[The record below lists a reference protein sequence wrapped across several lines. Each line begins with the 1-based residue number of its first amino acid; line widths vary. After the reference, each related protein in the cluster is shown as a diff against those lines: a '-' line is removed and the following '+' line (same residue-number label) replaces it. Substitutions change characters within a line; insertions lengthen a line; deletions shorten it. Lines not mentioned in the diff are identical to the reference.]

1 MDVSVCI
8 TTYKHE
14 KYIKQCLE
22 SIFSQDF
29 SGMYE
34 IIICNDN
41 SPDRTEAVIHEVMAS
56 HPKGNRI
63 KYFKNVP
70 NLGYVKNTLFSFSK
84 ASGKYI
90 AILDG
95 DDYWIDSSKLQKQ
108 FDFLEEHS
116 DFSAAGTDSLVIY
129 EDSFT
134 PSHSFSDSL
143 GQELTEDSLTNLKI
157 CQTSTFFF
165 KKNILKEDF
174 PTDIISADRCLYLLA
189 GCYGKIKILPEQ
201 MSTYRQ
207 FPSSISKQTTY
218 EQMKK
223 DFAIIPFIRK
233 YSSRYN
239 MLKLKCYFSFTLM
252 SYSRGISRIHFF
264 KAAFSYFI
272 YNFLSKFTINPKKI
286 YLIFKW
292 TLHTIRTV
300 YRREVLSTQKQR

>member
-29 SGMYE
+29 GGMYE

-41 SPDRTEAVIHEVMAS
+41 SPDRTEAVIYEVMAS

-108 FDFLEEHS
+108 FDFLEANS

-129 EDSFT
+129 EDSSVQ
-134 PSHSFSDSL
+134 SHAFSDHA
-143 GQELTEDSLTNLKI
+143 GDELTKDDLTDLKI

-189 GCYGKIKILPEQ
+189 GCYGRIKILPEQ

-207 FPSSISKQTTY
+207 FPASISKNVTY
-218 EQMKK
+218 DVMKK
-223 DFAIIPFIRK
+223 DFAIIPFIKK
-233 YSSRYN
+233 YNPGYSIF
-239 MLKLKCYFSFTLM
+239 KLKSYFYYTLM
-252 SYSRGISRIHFF
+252 TYSNSITKFNFYR
-264 KAAFSYFI
+264 AAGGYFL
-272 YNFLSKFTINPKKI
+272 NNVLSKFSWSPLKL
-286 YLIFKW
+286 YLAVKW
-292 TLHTIRTV
+292 SRHTIKQK
-300 YRREVLSTQKQR
+300 YRIKKEHNSFI